1 MEAGRLYA
9 LDGYVCT
16 RNNSICGLHL
26 WLFNFIGRV
35 DIAFA
40 KPRRGKKCDCEMKVF
55 FTNKYTFYIKHSTLE
70 MIYLTRAFV
79 FPVCYTTQK
88 RQQTHP
94 MTYFRE

>member
-26 WLFNFIGRV
+26 WLFNFIERV

-40 KPRRGKKCDCEMKVF
+40 KPRRGKKSDCEMKV
-55 FTNKYTFYIKHSTLE
+55 
-70 MIYLTRAFV
+70 V
-79 FPVCYTTQK
+79 FPRINTLFTSNTAHWK
-88 RQQTHP
+88 
-94 MTYFRE
+94 